1 MECIRSEKCHFCHSQ
16 RFMISKETEHVLM
29 PRFSYLMLLARQI
42 TKPTILGQKL
52 SVDREPYIS
61 HTYSMYT
68 VSESIV
74 GEGPMCTFTCV
85 CVCVRLYHPQ

>member
-74 GEGPMCTFTCV
+74 GEGPMCTCTCV

>member
-42 TKPTILGQKL
+42 TKPTILGQKPEVTDEVKTL
-52 SVDREPYIS
+52 CGQGTLYQPYIL
-61 HTYSMYT
+61 YVY
-68 VSESIV
+68 
-74 GEGPMCTFTCV
+74 
-85 CVCVRLYHPQ
+85 CVRIYCG